1 MEKRLDMKFI
11 KSDGKKVTVKVNS
24 LKDGVDDSAI
34 DALMDYIVSKDLFNF
49 SGESIVKKE
58 SAEIVTTQTENV
70 HIN

>member
-24 LKDGVDDSAI
+24 LKDDVDDSAI
-34 DALMDYIVSKDLFNF
+34 DALMDYIVSKDLFKFN
-49 SGESIVKKE
+49 GESIVKKE
-58 SAEIVTTQTENV
+58 SAEIVTTQTENI

>member
-24 LKDGVDDSAI
+24 LKDNIEDSAI
-34 DALMDYIVSKDLFNF
+34 DALMDYIVSKNLFNF
-49 SGESIVKKE
+49 SGENIVKKE
-58 SAEIVTTQTENV
+58 SAEIITTQTENV

>member
-1 MEKRLDMKFI
+1 MEKRLDMKFV
-11 KSDGKKVTVKVNS
+11 KSDGKKVTVKVHS
-24 LKDGVDDSAI
+24 LKDDVDDSAI
-34 DALMDYIVSKDLFNF
+34 DALMDYIVSKNLFKF

>member
-1 MEKRLDMKFI
+1 MEKRLDMMFV
-11 KSDGKKVTVKVNS
+11 KSDGKKVTVKVNN
-24 LKDGVDDSAI
+24 LKDDVDDSAI
-34 DALMDYIVSKDLFNF
+34 DALMDYIVSKDLFKF